1 MPSDLTTSIMKSAPT
16 CVVVSGGGGGASS
29 ADCSIAP
36 AIAGSGFGGA
46 SCAPA
51 ATGGATVSTAPPV
64 ANPLRIARRST
75 PPRLGAAGWRSE
87 EHTSELQSLMRI
99 SYAVFC
105 LKKNNHASK
114 NYISPYYT
122 IDSL

>member
-36 AIAGSGFGGA
+36 AIAGSGLGGA

-64 ANPLRIARRST
+64 ANPLWIARRST
-75 PPRLGAAGWRSE
+75 PPRLGAAGWSSALYFLPLWDASAQAPACRGSSD
-87 EHTSELQSLMRI
+87 EHTSELQSPMRHP
-99 SYAVFC
+99 YAV
-105 LKKNNHASK
+105 
-114 NYISPYYT
+114 
-122 IDSL
+122 